1 MSAGSYHKMSS
12 PPSTTA
18 FPYSFHWRIRVRRWL
33 KGMQLQT
40 CYTRINHRLVQLHKL
55 PSTINNIRLQR
66 KKKKATVLMWWDQET
81 DLNDTTYFS
90 VESVS
95 WASWIKG
102 QGRNTCPG
110 WEEVKHLHH
119 LQKFFLKIHHLPPPH
134 TFNFPSTNNWWM
146 RRNKLFKNCFQMS

>member
-1 MSAGSYHKMSS
+1 MQELIKFLSAGSYHKMSS

-66 KKKKATVLMWWDQET
+66 KKKKSNCAYVMRSGNWLEWHH
-81 DLNDTTYFS
+81 LFF
-90 VESVS
+90 
-95 WASWIKG
+95 SWISFLGQLNKG
-102 QGRNTCPG
+102 TRKEYLPRVGGSEALTSSS
-110 WEEVKHLHH
+110 KI
-119 LQKFFLKIHHLPPPH
+119 FFENSPSSPSPH
-134 TFNFPSTNNWWM
+134 F
-146 RRNKLFKNCFQMS
+146 